1 MELNLETKQT
11 QTISARQIQFM
22 SILQMSNQELLEYLN
37 EALVENPVLDAADNY
52 SSEENQ
58 DLMRKLQWLEAQ
70 DVQNRHYINSD
81 ANEGIDAV
89 GNYAAPMD
97 EETLFSHIRMQLD
110 SLGLSA
116 GLYKAACFVAANLN
130 DSGYLDTTLGE
141 LAASCSGDEVQLKEA
156 LELIRTLEPAG
167 VAAFDLADCL
177 CLQLERL
184 KGAELAEQIVRG
196 YLKKLSKNQ
205 YGSIAGELKN
215 SEKAVRNA
223 ASLIRTLN
231 PKPGAGFNPGT
242 APVFVRPDVIIV
254 KFENYFEIL
263 NVDYELPTL
272 QINSYY
278 NKLLQE
284 SDDREL
290 VGYLSGK
297 VRQAKWLINNISQRQ
312 TTLLNCTRAI
322 LDAQEPF
329 FRGHTNNLSPLTLAE
344 LAQVVGISESTVSR
358 AIKGKYLQCRRG
370 VFPMN
375 YFFPRRVRQGEDMSA
390 TRARDILREIVD
402 AEDKRKPL
410 SDMKIVQKLQER
422 GIEISRRTVAKYRG
436 ELFIPG
442 ASGRKLDE

>member
-1 MELNLETKQT
+1 MELNLETKQS

-37 EALVENPVLDAADNY
+37 EALVENPVLDAADNQA
-52 SSEENQ
+52 SEENQ
-58 DLMRKLQWLEAQ
+58 DLLRKLQWLEAQ
-70 DVQNRHYINSD
+70 DVQNRHYINTD

-89 GNYAAPMD
+89 GNYAAPM
-97 EETLFSHIRMQLD
+97 EEESLYSHIRMQLD
-110 SLGLSA
+110 SLSIPA
-116 GLYKAACFVAANLN
+116 ELYQAACFVAANL
-130 DSGYLDTTLGE
+130 DDAGYLDTTLEE
-141 LAASCSGDEVQLKEA
+141 LAASWAGGQAQLAEA

-167 VAAFDLADCL
+167 IGAFDLADCL
-177 CLQLERL
+177 CLQLKRME
-184 KGAELAEQIVRG
+184 GTELAAEIVRG

-205 YGSIAGELKN
+205 YGSIAGELKT
-215 SEKAVRNA
+215 SEKAVRDA
-223 ASLIRTLN
+223 ADQIRTLN
-231 PKPGAGFNPGT
+231 PKPGSGFNLGT

-272 QINSYY
+272 QINGYY

-290 VGYLSGK
+290 VDYLSSK
-297 VRQAKWLINNISQRQ
+297 VKQAKWLINSISQRQ

-329 FRGHTNNLSPLTLAE
+329 FRGQTHHLNPLTLAE
-344 LAQVVGISESTVSR
+344 LAQKIGISESTVSR
-358 AIKGKYLQCRRG
+358 AIKGKYLQCQQG
-370 VFPMN
+370 VFPMS
-375 YFFPRRVRQGEDMSA
+375 YFFPRRVRQGEDTSA
-390 TRARDILREIVD
+390 ARAKEILREIVD

-410 SDMKIVQKLQER
+410 SDMKIARKMQEQ